1 MKTIRIHL
9 TAAVVA
15 VFAVATGCALGQT
28 TPEDPGKG
36 AASRWEFSLA
46 GYVYVVPDAADYLQP
61 TLTADR
67 DGLHLEARYNYEDRD
82 TASAWVGYKFSG
94 GQILTFDATPML
106 GGVFGNTTGI
116 APGFELTLGYR
127 GLELYSEGEY
137 VFDTSDSSGSF
148 FYSWSELTFAAVDWL
163 RFGLVAQRTRV
174 YQTDLDIQRGLLVGI
189 SLEHVDLT
197 FHAFNPGGEGQTLVF
212 AARVSW

>member
-1 MKTIRIHL
+1 VKTIRIL
-9 TAAVVA
+9 PTAAVVA
-15 VFAVATGCALGQT
+15 AFVFATGCALGQT
-28 TPEDPGKG
+28 TSDDPGEG
-36 AASRWEFSLA
+36 AANRWAFSLA
-46 GYVYVVPDAADYLQP
+46 AYWYIVPDDPDSVQP

-67 DGLHLEARYNYEDRD
+67 DRLHLEARYNYEDLD
-82 TASAWVGYKFSG
+82 TASAWVGYNFSG
-94 GQILTFDATPML
+94 GDTLTFEVTPML
-106 GGVFGNTTGI
+106 GGVFGTTTGF

-148 FYSWSELTFAAVDWL
+148 FYSWSELTFAPVDWL
-163 RFGLVAQRTRV
+163 RFGVVAQRTRV

-197 FHAFNPGGEGQTLVF
+197 FHAFNPGGEDQTLVF

>member
-1 MKTIRIHL
+1 VAAFTI
-9 TAAVVA
+9 
-15 VFAVATGCALGQT
+15 ATGCAFGQA
-28 TPEDPGKG
+28 TPDDPGEG

-46 GYVYVVPDAADYLQP
+46 GYVYVVPDASDYLQP

-67 DGLHLEARYNYEDRD
+67 DRLHLEARYNYEDLD
-82 TASAWVGYKFSG
+82 TASAWVGYTFSTCDA
-94 GQILTFDATPML
+94 LTFEVTPML

-174 YQTDLDIQRGLLVGI
+174 YQTGLDIQRGLLVGI

-197 FHAFNPGGEGQTLVF
+197 FHAFNPGGEDQTLVF

>member
-1 MKTIRIHL
+1 MRTIRIVP
-9 TAAVVA
+9 TAAAVA
-15 VFAVATGCALGQT
+15 AFAIATGCALGQT
-28 TPEDPGKG
+28 TLDDPGEG
-36 AASRWEFSLA
+36 AANRWEFSLA
-46 GYVYVVPDAADYLQP
+46 GYVYLVPDASDYLQP
-61 TLTADR
+61 TLTAEHDR
-67 DGLHLEARYNYEDRD
+67 LHLEARYNYEDLD
-82 TASAWVGYKFSG
+82 TASAWVGYSFSG
-94 GQILTFDATPML
+94 GDTVTFEVTPML

-148 FYSWSELTFAAVDWL
+148 FYSWSELTYAAVDWL

-174 YQTDLDIQRGLLVGI
+174 YQTDLDIQRGLLVGV

-197 FHAFNPGGEGQTLVF
+197 FHVFNPGGEDQTLVF